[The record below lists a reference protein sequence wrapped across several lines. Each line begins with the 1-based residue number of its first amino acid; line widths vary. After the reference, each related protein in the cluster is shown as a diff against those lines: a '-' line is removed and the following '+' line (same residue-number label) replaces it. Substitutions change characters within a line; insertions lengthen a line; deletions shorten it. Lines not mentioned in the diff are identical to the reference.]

1 MPAAIA
7 VWTRTSD
14 IEHVYIV
21 GSYFHYS
28 VPGESSELSYAIR
41 LMLGMICT
49 EPPMGK
55 PTHGHTLLGPSM
67 AVQEEINLVFAIEHL
82 GCYAPV
88 V

>member
-28 VPGESSELSYAIR
+28 VPGESSDLS
-41 LMLGMICT
+41 
-49 EPPMGK
+49 P
-55 PTHGHTLLGPSM
+55 
-67 AVQEEINLVFAIEHL
+67 AVILCLYKGLVQGSILYMPFLVTVKRVSARCH
-82 GCYAPV
+82 
-88 V
+88 